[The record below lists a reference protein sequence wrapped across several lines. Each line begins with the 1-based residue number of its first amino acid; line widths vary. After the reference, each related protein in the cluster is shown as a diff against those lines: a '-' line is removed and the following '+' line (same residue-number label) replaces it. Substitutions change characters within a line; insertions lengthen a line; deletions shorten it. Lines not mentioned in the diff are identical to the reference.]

1 MWIGTVGLIVLTG
14 VIYLAFN
21 SLIMPSFTRHG
32 TSIEVPDV
40 MNITS
45 DDAAAMLED
54 AGLRTEQIILRKP
67 NLPRDVVI
75 DQSPGPRS
83 LVKPG
88 RRVYLTVN
96 TGDTTTVLVPRV
108 ETYGVRVASNMLA
121 INDLIVGEILPDSIP
136 SFYEDI
142 VTLQQPAAGERV
154 PPGTVV
160 NLWYGTGLGD
170 ELVLVPDVTG
180 LTAEDAQRTL
190 LDVRLRSIVIGTPE
204 DESEEEPLILEQSHE
219 PGTSVSE
226 GFEIRL
232 RYTRTRE

>member
-1 MWIGTVGLIVLTG
+1 MWIGLAALVVLTG
-14 VIYLAFN
+14 VLYVSFN
-21 SLIMPSFTRHG
+21 SWIMPTFTRHEA
-32 TSIEVPDV
+32 SIEVPNV
-40 MNITS
+40 VNQPS
-45 DDAAAMLED
+45 EDAATVLEE
-54 AGLRTEQIILRKP
+54 AGLETEQVILRKP

-96 TGDTTTVLVPRV
+96 SGDTTTVLVPRV
-108 ETYGVRVASNMLA
+108 ETYGIRVASNMLA
-121 INDLIVGEILPDSIP
+121 LNDLIVGEILPDSIP

-142 VTLQQPAAGERV
+142 ITLQEPSAGERV

-170 ELVLVPDVTG
+170 ELVVVPDVTG
-180 LTAEDAQRTL
+180 LTAEEAQQRL
-190 LDVRLRSIVIGTPE
+190 LDVRLRSIVIGEPE
-204 DESEEEPLILEQSHE
+204 EPDDEPLILEQSHS

-232 RYTRTRE
+232 RYSRTQE